1 MITPATKPCRS
12 PNTRGWRL
20 CFLGLWLHAD
30 YPVLRFSSL
39 FMARLGGRASPG
51 MTSRQAYQV
60 WGRRAPAA
68 GAARRRRCHVL
79 AQATGVDVSASERGG
94 EPGRQVGAPDTEP
107 GPCGSGRAVEDE
119 LVRKVSFAGGIAS
132 QSRIGRAC
140 RALYL
145 APRVYPNVKAY
156 AWAPGWRNVISSVR
170 ARTVSCWRMSW

>member
-1 MITPATKPCRS
+1 
-12 PNTRGWRL
+12 
-20 CFLGLWLHAD
+20 
-30 YPVLRFSSL
+30 
-39 FMARLGGRASPG
+39 

-79 AQATGVDVSASERGG
+79 AQATGVDVPAGERGG